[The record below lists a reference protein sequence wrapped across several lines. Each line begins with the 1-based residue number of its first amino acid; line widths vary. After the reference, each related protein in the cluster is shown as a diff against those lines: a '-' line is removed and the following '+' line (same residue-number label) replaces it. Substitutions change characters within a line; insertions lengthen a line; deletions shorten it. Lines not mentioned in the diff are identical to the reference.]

1 MNTEDEKSYPLAVKI
16 KEEQNY
22 FIAEIQKNDL
32 ELSNNNELSTTVSES
47 LELNI
52 DELIGVAD
60 LMIERNQD
68 ATRDQ
73 LTYALLQ
80 SIASTSKTKQM
91 RKIANKLL
99 KKVGK

>member
-1 MNTEDEKSYPLAVKI
+1 MNTEDEKSHLLAVKI

-22 FIAEIQKNDL
+22 FITEIQKKDL
-32 ELSNNNELSTTVSES
+32 ELSNNKELSTTIAES

-52 DELIGVAD
+52 DDLIGVAD
-60 LMIERNQD
+60 LMIERNQE

-91 RKIANKLL
+91 RKIANNLL

>member
-32 ELSNNNELSTTVSES
+32 ELSNNNELSTTVSKS

-60 LMIERNQD
+60 LMIERNHD
-68 ATRDQ
+68 STRDQ